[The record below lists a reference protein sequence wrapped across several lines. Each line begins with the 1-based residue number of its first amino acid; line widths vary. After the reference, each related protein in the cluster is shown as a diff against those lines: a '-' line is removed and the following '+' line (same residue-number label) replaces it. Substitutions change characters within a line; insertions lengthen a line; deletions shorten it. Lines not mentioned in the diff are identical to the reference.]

1 MTVGGKRE
9 DENFYG
15 CSLCGNDGRKVER
28 ERGGREGR
36 MWLSEC
42 LIYRLP
48 LVLSRSPASHS
59 HGSATVCVGPM
70 RLFTQRRVTRA

>member
-9 DENFYG
+9 YENFYR
-15 CSLCGNDGRKVER
+15 CSLCRKEGRKVER
-28 ERGGREGR
+28 EGGGREGR

-48 LVLSRSPASHS
+48 LVLSRSPASQS
-59 HGSATVCVGPM
+59 HGSATVCVGPV
-70 RLFTQRRVTRA
+70 RLFTQRRVTRT